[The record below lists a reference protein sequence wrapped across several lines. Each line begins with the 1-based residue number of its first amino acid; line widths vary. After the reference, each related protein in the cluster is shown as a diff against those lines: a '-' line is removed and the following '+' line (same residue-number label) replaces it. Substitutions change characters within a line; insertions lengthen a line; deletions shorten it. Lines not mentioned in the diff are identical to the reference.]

1 MMMRLLIAF
10 AGVVALLVGIGG
22 LVVPASVSP
31 DLAVVGCGSVIAPDL
46 SEARSHDDGRAA
58 NAPAHGELIADTNY
72 TRLCE
77 MELEDR
83 RLGSI
88 PLVIVGVLATGLA
101 VAVGALSRRAK
112 SPR

>member
-1 MMMRLLIAF
+1 MMMRLLIGF
-10 AGVVALLVGIGG
+10 AGFVALLVGIGG

-31 DLAVVGCGSVIAPDL
+31 ELEIVSCGSVIAPDL
-46 SEARSHDDGRAA
+46 AEARSHDDGRAA
-58 NAPAHGELIADTNY
+58 NVPGAGELGDTNY
-72 TRLCE
+72 TRLCD

-88 PLVIVGVLATGLA
+88 PLVIVGV
-101 VAVGALSRRAK
+101 VAIGVVIVVGALSRREK

>member
-1 MMMRLLIAF
+1 MIMRLVIAF
-10 AGVVALLVGIGG
+10 AGFVALLVGIGG

-31 DLAVVGCGSVIAPDL
+31 ELAVVGCGSPIDPDL

-58 NAPAHGELIADTNY
+58 NVPGLGGLGDTNY
-72 TRLCE
+72 TRLCD

-88 PLVIVGVLATGLA
+88 PLVIVGV
-101 VAVGALSRRAK
+101 VAIGVVVVVGALSRREK
-112 SPR
+112 SPC